1 MSQIWRWDVLFD
13 RGVPALY
20 FHFAQNP
27 TSRERRC
34 KIKLAWSRRF
44 VNRKPVFSGRTCN
57 LTGRWI
63 RTQDS
68 CRTAEVRFQIFHFP
82 HVPRNKRTEIGTLSF
97 HTPDSLRSDRGN
109 QARRNNHPGG
119 IRPDQLN
126 EDDSRPVFKAS
137 DSDDATSLSSAHER
151 GGRSIVQTS
160 ETGENNHRAIIP
172 LKKKL
177 QITFFHLHSG
187 IFWSNLE
194 QFQFEEK
201 L

>member
-63 RTQDS
+63 RTQGS

-97 HTPDSLRSDRGN
+97 HTPDSLRSDRRN

-151 GGRSIVQTS
+151 GWQIDRSNFGNRRKQSPRNHSS
-160 ETGENNHRAIIP
+160 E
-172 LKKKL
+172 KKL

-194 QFQFEEK
+194 QFQFKEK